1 MSKSLNSTLLSS
13 SSCRSQLEVGM
24 REVLTVIPFTP
35 ITINPNSTSLPLL
48 PSQYI
53 LTDYISVS
61 TLNLGI
67 SGGVRSMGKETK
79 DGKRRWRKA
88 EGETPPEGAV
98 SSLSGLSGSG
108 NPTDRSTRGLP
119 VLPTPQ
125 SPPKP
130 MSIESVTPSDRL
142 IPVVPFSACLRE
154 SRELC

>member
-13 SSCRSQLEVGM
+13 SSCRSQPEVGM

-88 EGETPPEGAV
+88 EGETPEGAV
-98 SSLSGLSGSG
+98 SGSG